1 METRLVAT
9 AGFMGNFTTTLERTS
24 MDGDAADR
32 AATRSEVQHG
42 VAILCTGGVEYRGD
56 EYGYGTNPNIV
67 TGLEFE
73 EILAEHARLPKEECS
88 RPLPKSIAMVLCVGP
103 AEQYCGRICC
113 SSALKNALALKR
125 LDPAAQITILYREMR
140 TYGFKERLHTQARDS
155 GVAFI
160 HYDETSRPE
169 VRTLDAS
176 ESGDAALEIRV
187 WEEVLGREITLQPD
201 MLVLSNPV
209 VPAPAAQEMN
219 ERLKVQLDGNGF
231 FLEAHAKMRPIDFA
245 SDGLFMAGLAHY
257 PKFLDESIV
266 QAQAAAARA
275 ATLLAHD
282 TITTGGKVACI
293 DPSLCVA
300 CLTCVRTC
308 AYGVPRIDGELTG
321 VGGIDGAAKIEP
333 ALCQGCGICAAAC
346 PAGAIK
352 LLHYTDAQVMSKVD
366 ALMREDP
373 PEEIPTA

>member
-1 METRLVAT
+1 
-9 AGFMGNFTTTLERTS
+9 MGNFTTTLERTS
-24 MDGDAADR
+24 AGGDA
-32 AATRSEVQHG
+32 TQIEVQHG

-56 EYGYGTNPNIV
+56 EYGYGTSPNIV

-73 EILAEHARLPKEECS
+73 EILAEHARLPKEECT

-103 AEQYCGRICC
+103 AEQFCGRICC

-125 LDPAAQITILYREMR
+125 LDPAAQITILFREMR
-140 TYGFKERLHTQARDS
+140 SYGFKERLHTQARDS
-155 GVAFI
+155 GVAFV
-160 HYDETSRPE
+160 HYDDSSRPE
-169 VRTLDAS
+169 VRTVEAS
-176 ESGDAALEIRV
+176 ESGDSALEIRV
-187 WEEVLGREITLQPD
+187 WEEVLGRELTLQPD

-231 FLEAHAKMRPIDFA
+231 FLEAHAKLRPIDFA

-282 TITTGGKVACI
+282 TITTGGKVASI
-293 DPSLCVA
+293 DSSLCVA
-300 CLTCVRTC
+300 CLTCVRAC

-321 VGGIDGAAKIEP
+321 VGGIEGAAKIEP

-346 PAGAIK
+346 PAGAIE
-352 LLHYTDAQVMSKVD
+352 LMHYTDAQVMSKVD

-373 PEEIPTA
+373 PEETPTA

>member
-1 METRLVAT
+1 
-9 AGFMGNFTTTLERTS
+9 
-24 MDGDAADR
+24 
-32 AATRSEVQHG
+32 VQHG

-73 EILAEHARLPKEECS
+73 EILAEHARLPKEECT

-113 SSALKNALALKR
+113 SSALKNALMLKR

-140 TYGFKERLHTQARDS
+140 SYGFKERLHTQARDS
-155 GVAFI
+155 GVAFV
-160 HYDETSRPE
+160 HYDESSRPE
-169 VRTLDAS
+169 VRILDAP
-176 ESGDAALEIRV
+176 ESDDATLEIRV

-231 FLEAHAKMRPIDFA
+231 FLEAHAKLRPIDFA

-282 TITTGGKVACI
+282 TITTGGKIACI

-300 CLTCVRTC
+300 CLTCVRIC

-321 VGGIDGAAKIEP
+321 VGGIEGAAKIEP
-333 ALCQGCGICAAAC
+333 ALCQGCGLCAAAC
-346 PAGAIK
+346 PAGAIQ
-352 LLHYTDAQVMSKVD
+352 LMHYTDAQVMSKVD
-366 ALMREDP
+366 ALMLADP
-373 PEEIPTA
+373 PEEIPTG